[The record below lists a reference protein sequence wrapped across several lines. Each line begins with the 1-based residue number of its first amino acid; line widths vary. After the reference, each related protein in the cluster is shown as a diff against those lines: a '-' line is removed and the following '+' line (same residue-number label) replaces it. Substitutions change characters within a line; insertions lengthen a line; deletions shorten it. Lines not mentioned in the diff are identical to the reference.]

1 MIDILMATYNGE
13 KYLEEQ
19 LESIVN
25 QSYDDWK
32 LIIGD
37 DCSTDR
43 TVAIL
48 TKYQQMY
55 PNKIF
60 FHVNVTPSGS
70 AQNNFFQLID
80 YVNNDYVMFAD
91 QDDIWLKDKIKLT
104 FNMMRKAEFENGN
117 RTPLLVHTDLCV
129 VDQDLSVINNSI
141 FAMQNM
147 DYKRDKLN
155 NLLVS
160 NIVTGC
166 TVMIN
171 KALLDLLNVKP
182 QKSVMHDMWLGLV
195 AAAFGK
201 IYFINKA
208 TILYRQ
214 HGRNTNGVKN
224 FNSVKFLFTNA
235 FNHKCIHENL
245 LKQYNQAN
253 EFMKI
258 FISKLSDNQ
267 VKMLEDFSCLSN
279 KNLVSKLIIINRYN
293 LYKKGFIRIISQL
306 LW

>member
-13 KYLEEQ
+13 RYLEEQ
-19 LESIVN
+19 LDSIIN
-25 QSYDDWK
+25 QSYNDWK

-37 DCSTDR
+37 DCSTDN

-55 PNKIF
+55 PDKIS
-60 FHVNVTPSGS
+60 FHINSKPSGS
-70 AQNNFFQLID
+70 AKNNFFQLIS

-91 QDDIWLKDKIKLT
+91 QDDVWLKDKIKLT
-104 FNMMRKAEFENGN
+104 LNMMHKAEIENGN
-117 RTPLLVHTDLCV
+117 QMPLLVHTDLCV
-129 VDQDLSVINNSI
+129 VDQDLSVINKSI
-141 FAMQNM
+141 FVMQNM

-155 NLLVS
+155 NILVS

-166 TVMIN
+166 TMMIN
-171 KALLDLLNVKP
+171 KALLDLLSIRP

-201 IYFINKA
+201 IYFVSEA

-214 HGRNTNGVKN
+214 HGKNTNGAKN
-224 FNSVKFLFTNA
+224 FNSIRFMLTNLFN
-235 FNHKCIHENL
+235 NKCIHENL
-245 LKQYNQAN
+245 LKQYSQAN
-253 EFMKI
+253 EFMEI
-258 FISKLSDNQ
+258 FASRLNDHQ
-267 VKMLEDFSCLSN
+267 VKMLENFSCLAN
-279 KNLVSKLIIINRYN
+279 KNMISKLVIINRYN
-293 LYKKGFIRIISQL
+293 LYKKGLIRIISQL

>member
-13 KYLEEQ
+13 RYLEEQ
-19 LESIVN
+19 LDSIIN

-37 DCSTDR
+37 DCSTDN

-55 PNKIF
+55 PDKIF
-60 FHVNVTPSGS
+60 FHINVEQSGS
-70 AQNNFFQLID
+70 AKNNFFQLID
-80 YVNNDYVMFAD
+80 YANDDYVMFAD
-91 QDDIWLKDKIKLT
+91 QDDVWLKDKIKLT
-104 FNMMRKAEFENGN
+104 LDMMHKAELENGN
-117 RTPLLVHTDLCV
+117 QMPLLVHTDLCV
-129 VDQDLSVINNSI
+129 VDQDLCVINKSI

-166 TVMIN
+166 TMMIN
-171 KALLDLLNVKP
+171 KALLDLLNIKP
-182 QKSVMHDMWLGLV
+182 KNSVMHDMWLGLV
-195 AAAFGK
+195 TAAFGK
-201 IYFINKA
+201 IYFVSKA

-214 HGRNTNGVKN
+214 HGKNINGAKN
-224 FNSVKFLFTNA
+224 FNSIKFIIINV
-235 FNHKCIHENL
+235 FNRKDIRKNL
-245 LKQYNQAN
+245 LNQYSQAD
-253 EFMKI
+253 EFIEI
-258 FISKLSDNQ
+258 FGSKLTGNQ
-267 VKMLEDFSCLSN
+267 LKMLKDFSSLRN
-279 KNLVSKLIIINRYN
+279 KRLFSKLLIINRYK
-293 LYKKGFIRIISQL
+293 LYKKGWIRIISQL